1 MKNNTYNNNILDD
14 NEMDCENKQTPL
26 SELALIAALD
36 SLSVAIYSASVVAK
50 TVIYT
55 SSDGADLVAR
65 FAQQVRSLLP
75 IAHCENPFIE
85 AIELSDQNIKDDD
98 WELVDELP

>member
-1 MKNNTYNNNILDD
+1 MDFENELDFE
-14 NEMDCENKQTPL
+14 NKLNCENEQTPL
-26 SELALIAALD
+26 SERALIVALD
-36 SLSVAIYSASVVAK
+36 SLGVAIYSASVVAK
-50 TVIYT
+50 TVIYA

-75 IAHCENPFIE
+75 IAHDENPFIE

>member
-1 MKNNTYNNNILDD
+1 
-14 NEMDCENKQTPL
+14 MDCENKQTPL
-26 SELALIAALD
+26 SERALIAALD
-36 SLSVAIYSASVVAK
+36 SLSVAIYGASVVAK

-85 AIELSDQNIKDDD
+85 AIELSDQNTKDDD